1 MLLQHLLD
9 RGKRETPVTPSTTLC
24 GAFLSAAQQLENQ
37 VYEKGTNVEQ
47 FVTRFLL
54 KESANQIQSLLNSVE
69 SAVDAIDE
77 QHSQSRVPPAKVSPR
92 ISGRQNEHRVPD
104 YPTNN
109 KISPKEVL
117 KTLNNA
123 SGTGEADKEGLD
135 DQISRLAKLIGRLE
149 DKTFWFDLHQRLT
162 DADGTASESLLL
174 IRQEMVVSQK
184 KLAEFCEALKQYLR
198 NVSIQKEC
206 FHRRG
211 NDWKDQ
217 NGPVGATSTAG
228 DRLRTQAWD
237 QLSPESVRHPPNPA
251 TQQGARGASS
261 AEEEAGGSNLPSVV
275 QQADLSRKLNRRETS
290 PPPSPQKSP
299 TEAKCPLE
307 LKKTSSSQMESSH
320 EENSSRTRPPPP
332 RALSDHLL
340 VWRPRFVSLSV
351 PHVSKS
357 SCLTLVLVLFLPSVT
372 AVRLPDGLSFVIYE
386 FWTGHEEWKQHL
398 QSAPT
403 KTFQHVKVDALGQP
417 EAVSSVAVPAAWCSV
432 NRDSE

>member
-104 YPTNN
+104 YPSNN

-206 FHRRG
+206 FH
-211 NDWKDQ
+211 
-217 NGPVGATSTAG
+217 
-228 DRLRTQAWD
+228 
-237 QLSPESVRHPPNPA
+237 
-251 TQQGARGASS
+251 
-261 AEEEAGGSNLPSVV
+261 
-275 QQADLSRKLNRRETS
+275 
-290 PPPSPQKSP
+290 
-299 TEAKCPLE
+299 
-307 LKKTSSSQMESSH
+307 
-320 EENSSRTRPPPP
+320 
-332 RALSDHLL
+332 
-340 VWRPRFVSLSV
+340 
-351 PHVSKS
+351 
-357 SCLTLVLVLFLPSVT
+357 VT